1 MGISKHFWLK
11 TRTSIAYTAF
21 FSCLF
26 SFNGMSTA
34 LAADIGGWMESQ
46 RSKNAGVEQSCAAQ
60 IEAAK
65 TQSPG
70 ETHAAQAY
78 FQAGLCY
85 LAGQQVAQDPVA
97 AKAWLARAAELQHL
111 PAHRLL
117 ISMQAAEAGAH
128 PASYHCHDIGYE
140 RKICHGGPPQVS
152 SPQVQTQ

>member
-11 TRTSIAYTAF
+11 TRTSIAYTTFLVCFLSLYYARP
-21 FSCLF
+21 
-26 SFNGMSTA
+26 A

-46 RSKNAGVEQSCAAQ
+46 RSKDAGSAQTCAAQ

-65 TQSPG
+65 THAPG
-70 ETHAAQAY
+70 APQAAQSY
-78 FQAGLCY
+78 FQAALCY

-117 ISMQAAEAGAH
+117 ASMQAAETGAH

-140 RKICHGGPPQVS
+140 RKICHGAAPQA